1 MRLLLILPLLLTGC
15 VAPEASRFVN
25 DYADARADGTIDAA
39 EIGVLDRDAA
49 ELDDALRAPP
59 IPPTGFPW
67 IDVVAPLVAAA
78 AAGFGSHKYTMTVR
92 DRLAQAKAPATT
104 QTA

>member
-1 MRLLLILPLLLTGC
+1 MRYLAVLLLC
-15 VAPEASRFVN
+15 ASCAAPQANRFVD
-25 DYADARADGTIDAA
+25 DYADARADGVFDASEVA
-39 EIGVLDRDAA
+39 RLDRDAT
-49 ELDDALRAPP
+49 ELDDTLRAPP
-59 IPPTGFPW
+59 IPTTGFPW

-104 QTA
+104 PIA

>member
-1 MRLLLILPLLLTGC
+1 MLRLILLSLLLTGC
-15 VAPEASRFVN
+15 ATTQAHRFVD

-78 AAGFGSHKYTMTVR
+78 AAGIGSHKYTMTVR

-104 QTA
+104 PTA